1 VKRPDAARTLEGQA
15 LTRVDLE
22 PRDVT
27 AALRRVYPRSVSIR
41 SDASPDGPVL
51 VSLGHP
57 AGRYLGIG
65 RDHAVA
71 ANLIGWHL
79 GRPVTI
85 TSHDYP
91 ADCGYCVFVLAPAD
105 GPRPVHPG
113 GWDAVPT
120 YDSADQVLG
129 GQFPA
134 NRLMKGLISLALD
147 AGCRPHL
154 APWRSG
160 HGRQYRVGLWHTDPQ
175 LLHGCIDVSE
185 VTGRFAAAYLQWGRG
200 DERRLTDRREV
211 RQNLASCRDRDRA
224 GTAAAAGDVH
234 RLAKAEFPASVPPR
248 SSVQTPRGG
257 STPRRRAVDTVGPA
271 PRPGPRSLR

>member
-1 VKRPDAARTLEGQA
+1 MTTPAQPGPPVTL
-15 LTRVDLE
+15 LK
-22 PRDVT
+22 PREVT
-27 AALRRVYPRSVSIR
+27 AALRRVYPRSVDIR
-41 SDASPDGPVL
+41 SDASPDGPVF

-65 RDHAVA
+65 RDHAAA

-91 ADCGYCVFVLAPAD
+91 AGCGYCVFVLAPAD
-105 GPRPVHPG
+105 EPRPVHPG

-120 YDSADQVLG
+120 YDSADQVLA

-134 NRLMKGLISLALD
+134 NRFVKGLVSLALD

-200 DERRLTDRREV
+200 DERRLTDWREV
-211 RQNLASCRDRDRA
+211 QQDLASCRDLRRA
-224 GTAAAAGDVH
+224 VTAAVGDAQG
-234 RLAKAEFPASVPPR
+234 LARAEFPASLTAR
-248 SSVQTPRGG
+248 SSIQAPRGG
-257 STPRRRAVDTVGPA
+257 PAGSRRRTARTTGAAQPGHPGS
-271 PRPGPRSLR
+271 PR

>member
-1 VKRPDAARTLEGQA
+1 MTTPAQP
-15 LTRVDLE
+15 E
-22 PRDVT
+22 PPVTPLKPREVT
-27 AALRRVYPRSVSIR
+27 AALRRVYPRSVNIR
-41 SDASPDGPVL
+41 SDASPDGPVF

-57 AGRYLGIG
+57 AARYLGIG

-85 TSHDYP
+85 TSYDYP
-91 ADCGYCVFVLAPAD
+91 ASCGYCVFVLAPAD

-113 GWDAVPT
+113 GGDAVPA
-120 YDSADQVLG
+120 YDSADQVLA

-134 NRLMKGLISLALD
+134 NRFVKGLVSLALD

-154 APWRSG
+154 TTWRSG

-185 VTGRFAAAYLQWGRG
+185 VTGRFAAAYLQWGGG

-211 RQNLASCRDRDRA
+211 RQNLASCRDLRRA
-224 GTAAAAGDVH
+224 GTAADRDAH
-234 RLAKAEFPASVPPR
+234 WLATAEFPASVPSR

-257 STPRRRAVDTVGPA
+257 STARRRAIGTVGPA
-271 PRPGPRSLR
+271 PRSVPGSLR

>member
-1 VKRPDAARTLEGQA
+1 MTAPARPGPPVASLK
-15 LTRVDLE
+15 
-22 PRDVT
+22 PREVT
-27 AALRRVYPRSVSIR
+27 AALRRVYPRSVNIQ

-51 VSLGHP
+51 VSLSHP

-65 RDHAVA
+65 RDHAAA

-79 GRPVTI
+79 DRPVTI

-91 ADCGYCVFVLAPAD
+91 AGRGYCVFVLAPAD

-113 GWDAVPT
+113 GSGMVPA
-120 YDSADQVLG
+120 YDSAYQVLG

-134 NRLMKGLISLALD
+134 NRVMKGLVSLALD

-160 HGRQYRVGLWHTDPQ
+160 HGRQYRVSLWHTDPQ

-200 DERRLTDRREV
+200 DERRLTDPREV
-211 RQNLASCRDRDRA
+211 RQNLASCRDLHHA
-224 GTAAAAGDVH
+224 EIAAARDAQ
-234 RLAKAEFPASVPPR
+234 RLARAEFPASVPPR
-248 SSVQTPRGG
+248 SSIQAPRGG
-257 STPRRRAVDTVGPA
+257 PAASRRRTARTTGAAKRGHPGS
-271 PRPGPRSLR
+271 PR